1 MKVKYIGEG
10 KGVFLYNINFK
21 PGVEMEVADDLE
33 FNSVDF
39 EVSKEKAEKP
49 VESKSKDSSEKPK
62 KSKSKKSK

>member
-49 VESKSKDSSEKPK
+49 ESKSKDSSEKPK

>member
-1 MKVKYIGEG
+1 MKVKYTGSG

-39 EVSKEKAEKP
+39 EVSKKKAEKQ
-49 VESKSKDSSEKPK
+49 VSKSSDSSDKPK
-62 KSKSKKSK
+62 KSKSKKSE